1 MNATDVRVQKSSGRL
16 SKRKAGRFRQAVAR
30 RRLQQLQ
37 EDKLLQGWLT
47 EVWDESPSRTE
58 SDSGI
63 HLH

>member
-1 MNATDVRVQKSSGRL
+1 MNATNVRVQKSSGRL
-16 SKRKAGRFRQAVAR
+16 SKRKAERFRQAVAR

-47 EVWDESPSRTE
+47 DVWDESPSRTE
-58 SDSGI
+58 FDSGM